1 MKRLYVILLAG
12 LLATAISAQE
22 TKTGW
27 NFGALPAV
35 TFSTDQ
41 GFQYGALVNLFDYGD
56 GAIYPD
62 YYHRIYIEASTFTK
76 GSSILRIMYDS
87 DYLIKGIRYA
97 VDLSYMPDFAYDFY
111 GFNGFGSVYT
121 SEWTDDELV
130 NGNLSPD
137 YRSRLFY
144 GMKRN
149 LFRFKNDFI
158 GNIGDNNWHWNAGLS
173 IQQFK
178 TDYLDVTRFNK
189 GKETDDPKY
198 LDPAQPTLFQYYTEA
213 GIISEEEADG
223 GWITGIKGGISYD
236 TRDQRACPMKGIWAE
251 TGVEVV
257 PEFLGA
263 ESSFGKFY
271 LTWRQYFTLK
281 EDDLSLAYRLGYQ
294 TTLYGDVPFY
304 YQGQVIVSELR
315 GASSEGLGGSK
326 TLRGILRNRVV
337 GNGFAYANAELRWK
351 MVRFRFINQ
360 NFYLGTNYFIDAG
373 MVTDPV
379 DVDIAAFSDYLD
391 TEPFDRSESIDNYLQ
406 DVKDTP
412 HMAAGLGLKIA
423 MNENFIISADI
434 GKALKEQ
441 DGGMEFYIGLNYLF

>member
-1 MKRLYVILLAG
+1 MLFAG
-12 LLATAISAQE
+12 LLATSVMAQE
-22 TKTGW
+22 AKTGW

-56 GAIYPD
+56 GSIYPD
-62 YYHRIYIEASTFTK
+62 YFHRIYVEASTFTK
-76 GSSILRIMYDS
+76 GSSILMVMYDS

-111 GFNGFGSVYT
+111 GFNGFASVYNKA
-121 SEWTDDELV
+121 WVDDEM
-130 NGNLSPD
+130 NPD

-144 GMKRN
+144 AMQRH

-158 GNIGDNNWHWNAGLS
+158 GNIGENNWHWNAGLS
-173 IQQFK
+173 IQNFK
-178 TDYLDVTRFNK
+178 VKDLDVSKFNK
-189 GKETDDPKY
+189 GKDPEDPKY
-198 LDPAQPTLFQYYTEA
+198 LDPDEPTLYEYYKNS
-213 GIISEEEADG
+213 GLISADEADG

-236 TRDQRACPMKGIWAE
+236 SHDQRACPMNGIWAE
-251 TGVEVV
+251 TGIEVV

-281 EDDLSLAYRLGYQ
+281 ENDLSFAYRLGFQQ
-294 TTLYGDVPFY
+294 TLFGEVPFY

-315 GASSEGLGGSK
+315 GALSEGLGGSK
-326 TLRGILRNRVV
+326 TIRGLLRNRVV
-337 GNGFAYANAELRWK
+337 GDGFAYGNAELRWK
-351 MVRFRFINQ
+351 MLRFRFINQ
-360 NFYLGTNYFIDAG
+360 NWYLGTNYFFDAG
-373 MVTDPV
+373 MVTSLIDV
-379 DVDIAAFSDYLD
+379 DVTDLEDYLEGNAD
-391 TEPFDRSESIDNYLQ
+391 DYYIGG
-406 DVKDTP
+406 KDKL
-412 HMAAGLGLKIA
+412 HMAAGLGLKVV

-441 DGGMEFYIGLNYLF
+441 DGSMEFYIGLNYLF